1 MKSPPIV
8 DLLSWGLSPETSG
21 RWPSASGPLCYAPH
35 CGRLYGP
42 LFYWAISYLVFK
54 VDLAPACALGRVV
67 TAGRVPLPRLAR
79 GRACRAC
86 KRPAVERSL
95 VGFCFFRT
103 LFKVEQKMVPLAP
116 AHRNSVGIG
125 FLYLETGCGE
135 LQLGKNRI
143 CDGVVISA
151 PPPSISILGW
161 VIYTLQ
167 P

>member
-1 MKSPPIV
+1 MVSPPIV

-21 RWPSASGPLCYAPH
+21 HWPSASGPLCYAPH

-54 VDLAPACALGRVV
+54 VDLAPGRTLGRVV
-67 TAGRVPLPRLAR
+67 TARGVPPPRLAR

-95 VGFCFFRT
+95 VEFCFSKPCLR
-103 LFKVEQKMVPLAP
+103 LNRKVVPLAP
-116 AHRNSVGIG
+116 SHRNGVGIG
-125 FLYLETGCGE
+125 LWYFETGCGE

-151 PPPSISILGW
+151 PPSLNLDFWGG
-161 VIYTLQ
+161 
-167 P
+167 